1 MANGWE
7 ITGSNPIGLIKLSS
21 QSTVG
26 VRPCYAVHQ
35 PLQTVKNPGPNY
47 FTEPNRHIF
56 TCLNLI
62 FICTVTC
69 FLILWSASSS
79 YPVPGAMAKFSLR
92 IHYTPNTHS
101 IRLEIIIISVM
112 HHDIGIWCSSSSSW
126 VIWFCCNCI

>member
-7 ITGSNPIGLIKLSS
+7 ITSSNPLGLIKLSS
-21 QSTVG
+21 QSTEG
-26 VRPCYAVHQ
+26 VRPCCAVHQ
-35 PLQTVKNPGPNY
+35 PLQTVKNPGPKLLYWAQPAY
-47 FTEPNRHIF
+47 FH
-56 TCLNLI
+56 LSHLI
-62 FICTVTC
+62 LICTVTC